1 MSTVAQFVSA
11 VGALLDDRFYP
22 QVAPEKTKLPYA
34 TYAFVG
40 GLVQT
45 YQEGA
50 NSDLRCQRVQINLW
64 AKTDAEAWS
73 LINDIS
79 DVIVSGNINGIP
91 EGAPI
96 MAHSQ
101 PPNMRGQQQD
111 FMIWFEQ

>member
-1 MSTVAQFVSA
+1 MSTVAQFVTA
-11 VGALLDDRFYP
+11 VGALVDNRFYP

-40 GLVQT
+40 GVAQSFM
-45 YQEGA
+45 EGA
-50 NSDLRCQRVQINLW
+50 NSDLRNQRVQINLW

-79 DVIVSGNINGIP
+79 DVIVSGNINGTP